1 MPGID
6 LPTSERHSSITPNPE
21 GSDIVP
27 GDEVSDTEHLLDL
40 YQCRLPLRSSPA
52 ELKEEMQRV
61 DSSWSQDGDLQD
73 CGQLERRWLLW
84 HEFMKEYDHLDAWLR
99 LAEEAVSSPNSVHVT
114 YQTAKEEMKKFER
127 LRREA
132 GPRLIQLDSL
142 TRRNR
147 TLTRL
152 FQGTMQA
159 RLLASA
165 RECGRRWD
173 DVNARL
179 QSITGQLQLLVS
191 EWEGFDAQREELA
204 VWLADMDV
212 RLIEVEQLTGNTCEK
227 LRQLQSFQECV
238 CENSGRVNALLQ
250 RGEALIQ
257 HSVPSDAQHVE
268 SQLLELLQHCSH
280 VYNNI
285 GRTHT
290 RLLSMRLVFEDDCI
304 LSQATDSGC
313 PSESLLEDEGTAEKQ
328 NVDLPASSHEHLGL
342 EWDPS
347 VDIGRSVSRDDAD
360 SSYFSASTGLKRWS
374 YLSSFDSRSDISAD
388 IRNQE
393 GDLTET
399 HCVALS
405 VNPKAQ
411 QERNKR
417 EAHEWLDHTQPG
429 FFSPV
434 ADQQEEALGCRD
446 QWKTSTPDRQDGE
459 PVDFDGGRVQAW
471 LRVQSAALPERS
483 TSCSKEAQTDG
494 RLKMSQCYMDE
505 NLADASNSSHGC
517 HNDTRRLSPSPSDHL
532 NLKASSDRMR
542 NHYQSRV
549 QEEEELYCCE
559 EPERL
564 ISEQSVPRVT
574 SSSSSGAASSLSPTL
589 LCLLLAAALVL
600 LACLAWVFTE
610 QPCHRSNTMART
622 FHLTLRYVNGPP
634 PT

>member
-6 LPTSERHSSITPNPE
+6 LPTSERHSSITPNPA
-21 GSDIVP
+21 GSDVVP

-40 YQCRLPLRSSPA
+40 YHSSPV

-73 CGQLERRWLLW
+73 CGQLEGRWLLW

-99 LAEEAVSSPNSVHVT
+99 LAEEAVSSPNSVHIA

-159 RLLASA
+159 RLLSSA

-173 DVNARL
+173 DVSAKL
-179 QSITGQLQLLVS
+179 QSITGQLQLFVS
-191 EWEGFDAQREELA
+191 EWEEFDAQREELA

-212 RLIEVEQLTGNTCEK
+212 RLIEVEQLTGNACEK

-328 NVDLPASSHEHLGL
+328 NVDLPASSNNPKDPPSPIHHPPSSPTHEHLGL

-393 GDLTET
+393 GDL
-399 HCVALS
+399 
-405 VNPKAQ
+405 
-411 QERNKR
+411 
-417 EAHEWLDHTQPG
+417 EWLDHTQLG
-429 FFSPV
+429 FSPV
-434 ADQQEEALGCRD
+434 ADQKEEALGCRD

-483 TSCSKEAQTDG
+483 TSCSKEVQTDG
-494 RLKMSQCYMDE
+494 RLKMSQCCMDE
-505 NLADASNSSHGC
+505 NHADASSSSHGC
-517 HNDTRRLSPSPSDHL
+517 LDDTRRLSPSDHL

-542 NHYQSRV
+542 NNYQS
-549 QEEEELYCCE
+549 QAPEEEELYCCE

-574 SSSSSGAASSLSPTL
+574 SSSSSGAVSSRSPTL

-600 LACLAWVFTE
+600 LACLAWVFAE

-622 FHLTLRYVNGPP
+622 CHLTLRYVNGPP

>member
-1 MPGID
+1 MDIWPIRSPESQSGD
-6 LPTSERHSSITPNPE
+6 PRAGLLGVYPVSGVLSRHEFAEVTPDFLLESGVAEKCARLVRDSGDGQTDRWGQECLWSWRCSESGEQVGKSLER
-21 GSDIVP
+21 
-27 GDEVSDTEHLLDL
+27 
-40 YQCRLPLRSSPA
+40 
-52 ELKEEMQRV
+52 
-61 DSSWSQDGDLQD
+61 
-73 CGQLERRWLLW
+73 LERRWLLW

-99 LAEEAVSSPNSVHVT
+99 LAEEAVSSPNSVHIT

-159 RLLASA
+159 RLLSSA

-173 DVNARL
+173 DVNAKL
-179 QSITGQLQLLVS
+179 QSITGQLQLFVS
-191 EWEGFDAQREELA
+191 EWEAFDAQREELA

-212 RLIEVEQLTGNTCEK
+212 RLIEVEQLTGNACEK

-257 HSVPSDAQHVE
+257 HSVASDAQHVE

-313 PSESLLEDEGTAEKQ
+313 PSESLLEDEGTAEKIHH
-328 NVDLPASSHEHLGL
+328 PPPPSSPTHEHLGL

-374 YLSSFDSRSDISAD
+374 YLSSFDSQSDISAD

-393 GDLTET
+393 GDL
-399 HCVALS
+399 
-405 VNPKAQ
+405 
-411 QERNKR
+411 
-417 EAHEWLDHTQPG
+417 
-429 FFSPV
+429 
-434 ADQQEEALGCRD
+434 
-446 QWKTSTPDRQDGE
+446 

-483 TSCSKEAQTDG
+483 TSCSKEVQTDG
-494 RLKMSQCYMDE
+494 RLKMSQCCMDE
-505 NLADASNSSHGC
+505 NHADASSSSHGC
-517 HNDTRRLSPSPSDHL
+517 HDDTRRLSPSDHL
-532 NLKASSDRMR
+532 NLKASCDRMR
-542 NHYQSRV
+542 NHYQSQTR
-549 QEEEELYCCE
+549 EEEELYCCE
-559 EPERL
+559 EAERL
-564 ISEQSVPRVT
+564 ISEQ
-574 SSSSSGAASSLSPTL
+574 SGAASSLSPTL

-600 LACLAWVFTE
+600 LACLAWVFAE

-622 FHLTLRYVNGPP
+622 CHLTLTYVNGPP